1 MKKEVDFQTLFRHYI
16 RANPLPLSSHVE
28 LKDSRGKD
36 YISFSEVKQQQI
48 DSALASN
55 SDKGNLVRIEVGTTG
70 APDFAYYRNAPAY
83 IIIRF
88 PKQFSIISIG
98 TFLLEKERSRRK
110 SLTSDRAQEISIKT
124 VSLRSLS
131 TQGKRKNAS

>member
-16 RANPLPLSSHVE
+16 RAHPFNISSHIE

-36 YISFSEVKQQQI
+36 YIAFSEVKQQQI

-55 SDKGNLVRIEVGTTG
+55 SDIGNLIRIEVGTTG
-70 APDFAYYRNAPAY
+70 APDFAYYRNSPAY
-83 IIIRF
+83 IVIRF
-88 PKQFSIISIG
+88 PTQFSIISIG
-98 TFLLEKERSRRK
+98 TFMLEKERSRRK
-110 SLTSDRAQEISIKT
+110 SLTSSRAQEISVKT

-131 TQGKRKNAS
+131 SQVKK